1 MKRIFII
8 ILTGTLFAVLT
19 VLNAEEKERK
29 NDNFLRI
36 NDNIQNEELRSELEG
51 LREEFNIEKSRIQK
65 YYTEK
70 IAHLKEA
77 RRNEMKTMKNNFAE
91 RREMIMKKH
100 FGKMRKKTQMN
111 PAESIKN
118 APVKKKVPSK
128 DKKKVRKP

>member
-51 LREEFNIEKSRIQK
+51 LREEFNIEKSQIQK

-77 RRNEMKTMKNNFAE
+77 RRNEMKTMKNDFAE
-91 RREMIMKKH
+91 RREMLMKKH

-111 PAESIKN
+111 PTESIKN
-118 APVKKKVPSK
+118 APVKKKVSPK